1 MCFQLKLPSTHSNK
15 PLSGTPVP
23 KLDVCL
29 SDPWIGAV
37 LRATFAMSPFRSLST
52 TSDSLLWVLRKQF
65 SPLFSFFLFLSY
77 LFIYLFLHI
86 HVSILFQILFPF
98 RLLQST
104 EQSSLCYTV
113 GPCWLSILNIAMCT
127 CQSQTPNLSLPSP
140 FSPGNHKFIL

>member
-104 EQSSLCYTV
+104 EQSSMCYTV
-113 GPCWLSILNIAMCT
+113 GPSLSFLLVLLALAILCMCV
-127 CQSQTPNLSLPSP
+127 CVLKYAYHKIYH
-140 FSPGNHKFIL
+140 FNHF